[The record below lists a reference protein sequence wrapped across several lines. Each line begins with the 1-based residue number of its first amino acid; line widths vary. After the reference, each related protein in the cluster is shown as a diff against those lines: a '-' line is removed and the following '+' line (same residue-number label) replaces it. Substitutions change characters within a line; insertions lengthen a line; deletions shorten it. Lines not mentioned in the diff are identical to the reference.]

1 MNPSFTPVVIDLG
14 MRKSRTLRD
23 LMKAEGPLMEEVAG
37 VLDDVREK
45 SPELATKELVPVVMI
60 YRRRQNRNRRC
71 RCKPPLPFCIGCP

>member
-1 MNPSFTPVVIDLG
+1 MTPSFTPVVIDLG